1 MSSFG
6 LFWIARFQF
15 KDHPVMRYLQNISE
29 KIYALKAAL
38 LLFYIDFREARFSYI
53 AINSACAA
61 CKM

>member
-1 MSSFG
+1 
-6 LFWIARFQF
+6 
-15 KDHPVMRYLQNISE
+15 MRYLQNISE